1 MVQIHGLTKGFI
13 KEYFSLLYPYKGH
26 NMNNE
31 QYRLHNMFG
40 QAKPTGEQVLNFD
53 VQFV

>member
-1 MVQIHGLTKGFI
+1 MVQIHGSTKGFI
-13 KEYFSLLYPYKGH
+13 IEYFSLQFYPYKGH

-31 QYRLHNMFG
+31 QYRLHNMFE

-53 VQFV
+53 E